1 MCSATRLVVEG
12 PTKHYLRFD
21 PHIFVGGDRKPL
33 GLGKSV
39 KFSHYIELKLFKKTN
54 IKFLKIS
61 H

>member
-39 KFSHYIELKLFKKTN
+39 KFSHYIELKLLKTE
-54 IKFLKIS
+54 